1 MIKICLVIFIYLKQF
16 YFIMALKKR
25 KKPELMAPAG
35 NHESLVSA
43 INAGADAVYLGVN
56 EFNMRITA
64 KNFSLEELHDV
75 VLYAHKR
82 NVKIYLTVNTIVFE
96 DEIAKVKNVIKEA
109 KKAGVDAI
117 ICWDMSVL
125 SECKKQ
131 NIDAFLST
139 QASASNSYAC
149 EFYRKAGAKRI
160 TLARECTLEQIKQIK
175 QIKKKTKAEL
185 EIFIHGA
192 MCVSISGRCFLS
204 QDIFGK
210 SANRGDCLQPC
221 RREYTITDNEEG
233 HSYVLGSNYVLSP
246 RDLCTMPFI
255 EKILDSGV
263 DSLKIEGRGRSAEYV
278 SEVVSAYRK
287 AIDLWYENKLDEKNK
302 KILTKKLNSVYNRGF
317 HSGFFLGK
325 PSNQW
330 SKCYGSKSTHI
341 KEFVGIVKNF
351 YAKPMAAEIII
362 QSGKIEK
369 GDTIIIIGPT
379 TGTLKHKI
387 TSIQINNVS
396 VKSANKG
403 TSVGIKL
410 KKTARKNDKVYTWK
424 PRKD

>member
-1 MIKICLVIFIYLKQF
+1 MTTIYLVIFIYLRQF
-16 YFIMALKKR
+16 YFIMTSKKR

-35 NHESLVSA
+35 SHESLVSA
-43 INAGADAVYLGVN
+43 INAGADAVYLGIN
-56 EFNMRITA
+56 ELNMRITA

-75 VLYAHKR
+75 VSYAHKR
-82 NVKIYLTVNTIVFE
+82 NVKVYLVLNTIVFE
-96 DEIAKVKNVIKEA
+96 NEIVSVKKIIKAA
-109 KKAGVDAI
+109 KKANVDAI

-175 QIKKKTKAEL
+175 KKTKAEL

-204 QDIFGK
+204 QDVFGK

-221 RREYTITDNEEG
+221 RREYTITDTEEG
-233 HSYVLGSNYVLSP
+233 HSYVLGTNYVLSP
-246 RDLCTMPFI
+246 KDLCTMPFI
-255 EKILDSGV
+255 EKILNIGV
-263 DSLKIEGRGRSAEYV
+263 ESLKIEGRGRNPEYV
-278 SEVVSAYRK
+278 SEVVSAYRH
-287 AIDLWYENKLDEKNK
+287 AIDLWYENHLDKKNK
-302 KILTKKLNSVYNRGF
+302 KELLKKLSSVYNRGF

-325 PSNQW
+325 PSSQW
-330 SKCYGSKSTHI
+330 SECYGSKSTHI

-351 YAKPMAAEIII
+351 YTKPMAAEIII
-362 QSGKIEK
+362 QSGRINK

-379 TGTLKHKI
+379 TGTFKQKI
-387 TSIQINNVS
+387 TSMQVNNVS
-396 VKSANKG
+396 ATSAEKG

-410 KKTARKNDKVYTWK
+410 KKTARKNDKAYILK
-424 PRKD
+424 LRKD

>member
-1 MIKICLVIFIYLKQF
+1 MLLFHLVIFIYLKQF
-16 YFIMALKKR
+16 YFIMTAKKR

-35 NHESLVSA
+35 NHESLMSA

-64 KNFSLEELHDV
+64 KNFSLEELHGIV
-75 VLYAHKR
+75 SYAHKR

-96 DEIAKVKNVIKEA
+96 DETVNVKKIIKAA

-131 NIDAFLST
+131 NINAFLST

-175 QIKKKTKAEL
+175 KKTKAEV

-204 QDIFGK
+204 QDVFGK

-246 RDLCTMPFI
+246 KDLCTMPFI
-255 EKILDSGV
+255 EKILDVGV
-263 DSLKIEGRGRSAEYV
+263 EALKIEGRARSPEYV
-278 SEVVSAYRK
+278 SEVVSAYRH
-287 AIDLWYENKLDEKNK
+287 AIDLWYENKLDDKNK
-302 KILTKKLNSVYNRGF
+302 KILIKKLSSVYNRGF

-325 PSNQW
+325 PSSQW
-330 SKCYGSKSTHI
+330 SECYGSKSTHI
-341 KEFVGIVKNF
+341 KEFIGIVKNF
-351 YAKPMAAEIII
+351 YSKPMAAEIII

-369 GDTIIIIGPT
+369 GDVMIIIGPT
-379 TGTLKHKI
+379 TGTVKQKI
-387 TSIQINNVS
+387 TSMQSNNKPIN
-396 VKSANKG
+396 KAKKG

-410 KKTARKNDKVYTWK
+410 KKTARKNDKVYIWK
-424 PRKD
+424 PRRN

>member
-1 MIKICLVIFIYLKQF
+1 
-16 YFIMALKKR
+16 MASKKR

-56 EFNMRITA
+56 EFNMRATA
-64 KNFSLEELHDV
+64 KNFSIEELNNV
-75 VLYAHKR
+75 VSYAHKR

-96 DEIAKVKNVIKEA
+96 DELLNVKKVVNAA
-109 KKAGVDAI
+109 KKAKVDAI

-131 NIDAFLST
+131 KIDAFLST

-160 TLARECTLEQIKQIK
+160 TLARECTLEQIKKIK
-175 QIKKKTKAEL
+175 EKTRAEL

-204 QDIFGK
+204 QDVFGK
-210 SANRGDCLQPC
+210 SANRGDCIQPC
-221 RREYTITDNEEG
+221 RREYIITDSEEG
-233 HSYVLGSNYVLSP
+233 HSFVLGKNYILSP
-246 RDLCTMPFI
+246 KDLCTMPFI
-255 EKILDSGV
+255 EKILDLDV
-263 DSLKIEGRGRSAEYV
+263 EALKIEGRARSPEYV
-278 SEVVSAYRK
+278 NEVVSSYRK
-287 AIDLWYENKLDEKNK
+287 AIDIWYEKKLDDKTK
-302 KILTKKLNSVYNRGF
+302 KILTEKLKSVYNRGF

-325 PSNQW
+325 PTNQW
-330 SKCYGSKSTHI
+330 SGSYGSKSTHK
-341 KEFVGIVKNF
+341 KEFVGIIKNF
-351 YAKPMAAEIII
+351 YSKPMAAEIIV

-369 GDTIIIIGPT
+369 GDTIMIIGPT
-379 TGTLKHKI
+379 TGTIKQKI
-387 TSIQINNVS
+387 NSMQYNNRPIN
-396 VKSANKG
+396 KAEKG

-410 KKTARKNDKVYTWK
+410 KKTVRKNDNVYVWK
-424 PRKD
+424 LRKD

>member
-1 MIKICLVIFIYLKQF
+1 MAAISLVIFIYLKQF
-16 YFIMALKKR
+16 YFPMTSKKR

-56 EFNMRITA
+56 EFNMRATA
-64 KNFSLEELHDV
+64 KNFSIEELNNV
-75 VLYAHKR
+75 VSYAHKR

-96 DEIAKVKNVIKEA
+96 NELINVKKVVNAA
-109 KKAGVDAI
+109 KKAKVDAI

-131 NIDAFLST
+131 KIDAFLST
-139 QASASNSYAC
+139 QASASNSFAC
-149 EFYRKAGAKRI
+149 EFYRKPGAKRI
-160 TLARECTLEQIKQIK
+160 TLARECTLEQIKE
-175 QIKKKTKAEL
+175 IKKKTKAEL

-204 QDIFGK
+204 QNVFGK
-210 SANRGDCLQPC
+210 SANRGDCIQPC
-221 RREYTITDNEEG
+221 RREYIITDKEEG
-233 HSYVLGSNYVLSP
+233 HSYVLGNNYVLSP
-246 RDLCTMPFI
+246 KDLCTMPFI
-255 EKILDSGV
+255 EKILEIGV
-263 DSLKIEGRGRSAEYV
+263 DSLKIEGRARSPEYV
-278 SEVVSAYRK
+278 SEVVSAYRR
-287 AIDLWYENKLDEKNK
+287 AIDLWYENRLDKKNK
-302 KILTKKLNSVYNRGF
+302 KELLKKLKSVYNRGF

-325 PSNQW
+325 PTNQW
-330 SKCYGSKSTHI
+330 SGSYGSKSTHK

-351 YAKPMAAEIII
+351 YAKPMAAEIIV
-362 QSGKIEK
+362 QSNEIKK

-379 TGTLKHKI
+379 TGTVKQKI
-387 TSIQINNVS
+387 TSMQINNVS
-396 VKSANKG
+396 ATSAGKG

-410 KKTARKNDKVYTWK
+410 KKTARKNDKVYILK

>member
-1 MIKICLVIFIYLKQF
+1 MPI
-16 YFIMALKKR
+16 KKR

-35 NHESLVSA
+35 SHESLVSA
-43 INAGADAVYLGVN
+43 INAGADAVYLGIN
-56 EFNMRITA
+56 ELNMRITA
-64 KNFSLEELHDV
+64 KNFSLEELHEV
-75 VLYAHKR
+75 VSYAHKR
-82 NVKIYLTVNTIVFE
+82 NVKVYLVLNTIVFE
-96 DEIAKVKNVIKEA
+96 NEILDVKKIIKTA
-109 KKAGVDAI
+109 KKVSVDAI

-160 TLARECTLEQIKQIK
+160 TLARECTLEQIKK
-175 QIKKKTKAEL
+175 IKKKTKAEI

-204 QDIFGK
+204 QDVFGK

-221 RREYTITDNEEG
+221 RREYTITDTEEG

-246 RDLCTMPFI
+246 KDLCTMPFI
-255 EKILDSGV
+255 DKILDVGV
-263 DSLKIEGRGRSAEYV
+263 ESLKIEGRGRNPEYV
-278 SEVVSAYRK
+278 SEVVSAYRR
-287 AIDLWYENKLDEKNK
+287 AIDLWYENRLDEKNK
-302 KILTKKLNSVYNRGF
+302 KILLKKLSSVYNRGF

-325 PSNQW
+325 PLSQW
-330 SKCYGSKSTHI
+330 SECYGSKSTHI

-351 YAKPMAAEIII
+351 YAKPIAAEILI
-362 QSGKIEK
+362 QSGRIKK
-369 GDTIIIIGPT
+369 GDTMIIIGPT
-379 TGTLKHKI
+379 TGTLKQKI
-387 TSIQINNVS
+387 TSIQVNNVS
-396 VKSANKG
+396 VSSAKKG

-410 KKTARKNDKVYTWK
+410 KKTTRKNDKVYILK
-424 PRKD
+424 LRKD

>member
-1 MIKICLVIFIYLKQF
+1 MNTSCLITFIYLKQF
-16 YFIMALKKR
+16 YFLMVAKRR

-56 EFNMRITA
+56 EFNMRATA
-64 KNFSLEELHDV
+64 KNFSLEELGDTV
-75 VLYAHKR
+75 SYAHKR

-96 DEIAKVKNVIKEA
+96 NELINVKKVVKEA
-109 KKAGVDAI
+109 KKAKVDAI

-131 NIDAFLST
+131 KIDAFLST
-139 QASASNSYAC
+139 QASASNSFAC

-160 TLARECTLEQIKQIK
+160 TLARECTLEQIKKIK
-175 QIKKKTKAEL
+175 EKTKAEL

-204 QDIFGK
+204 QNVFGK

-221 RREYTITDNEEG
+221 RREYIITDSEEG
-233 HSYVLGSNYVLSP
+233 HSFVLGKNYILSP

-255 EKILDSGV
+255 EKILDLGV
-263 DSLKIEGRGRSAEYV
+263 EALKIEGRARSPEYV
-278 SEVVSAYRK
+278 NEVVSAYRK
-287 AIDLWYENKLDEKNK
+287 AIDFWYENKLDDKTK
-302 KILTKKLNSVYNRGF
+302 KILTKKLSSVYNRGF

-330 SKCYGSKSTHI
+330 SGLYGSKSTHK

-351 YAKPMAAEIII
+351 YSKPMAAEIVV

-369 GDTIIIIGPT
+369 GDTMIIIGPT
-379 TGTLKHKI
+379 TGTIKQKI
-387 TSIQINNVS
+387 TSMQSNN
-396 VKSANKG
+396 KPIKKAEKG

-410 KKTARKNDKVYTWK
+410 KKTARKNDQVYIWK

>member
-1 MIKICLVIFIYLKQF
+1 MTS
-16 YFIMALKKR
+16 KKR

-35 NHESLVSA
+35 SHESLVSA
-43 INAGADAVYLGVN
+43 INAGADAVYLGIN
-56 EFNMRITA
+56 ELNMRITA
-64 KNFSLEELHDV
+64 KNFSIEELHDV
-75 VLYAHKR
+75 TLYAHKR
-82 NVKIYLTVNTIVFE
+82 NVKVYLVLNTIVFE
-96 DEIAKVKNVIKEA
+96 NEIASVKRIIKAA
-109 KKAGVDAI
+109 KKAKVDAI

-175 QIKKKTKAEL
+175 KKTKAEI

-204 QDIFGK
+204 QDVFGK

-221 RREYTITDNEEG
+221 RREYTITDTEEG
-233 HSYVLGSNYVLSP
+233 HSYVLGTNYVLSP
-246 RDLCTMPFI
+246 RDLCTMLFI
-255 EKILDSGV
+255 EKILNVGV
-263 DSLKIEGRGRSAEYV
+263 ESLKIEGRGRSPEYV
-278 SEVVSAYRK
+278 SEVVSAYRR
-287 AIDLWYENKLDEKNK
+287 AIDLWSEDRLDEKNK
-302 KILTKKLNSVYNRGF
+302 KTLLKKLSSVYNRGF
-317 HSGFFLGK
+317 HSGFFLGR
-325 PSNQW
+325 PSSQW
-330 SKCYGSKSTHI
+330 SECYGSKSTHI
-341 KEFVGIVKNF
+341 KEFVGVVKNF
-351 YAKPMAAEIII
+351 YAGPMAAEIFI
-362 QSGKIEK
+362 QSRGIKK

-379 TGTLKHKI
+379 TGTIKQKI
-387 TSIQINNVS
+387 TSMQINNVQ
-396 VKSANKG
+396 VKSAKKG

-410 KKTARKNDKVYTWK
+410 KKTARKNDKVYILR

>member
-1 MIKICLVIFIYLKQF
+1 MAAISLVIFIYLKQF
-16 YFIMALKKR
+16 YFPMTLKKR

-56 EFNMRITA
+56 EFNMRATA
-64 KNFSLEELHDV
+64 KNFSIEELNNV
-75 VLYAHKR
+75 VSYAHKR
-82 NVKIYLTVNTIVFE
+82 NIKIYLTVNTIVFE
-96 DEIAKVKNVIKEA
+96 NELINVKKVVKEA
-109 KKAGVDAI
+109 KKAEVDAI

-131 NIDAFLST
+131 NINAFLST

-160 TLARECTLEQIKQIK
+160 TLARECTLEQIKE
-175 QIKKKTKAEL
+175 IKKKTKAEL

-204 QDIFGK
+204 QNVFGK
-210 SANRGDCLQPC
+210 SANRGDCIQPC
-221 RREYTITDNEEG
+221 RREYIITDKEEG
-233 HSYVLGSNYVLSP
+233 HSYVLGNNYVLSP
-246 RDLCTMPFI
+246 KDLCTMPFI
-255 EKILDSGV
+255 EKILEIGI
-263 DSLKIEGRGRSAEYV
+263 DSLKIEGRARSPEYV
-278 SEVVSAYRK
+278 SEVVSAYRR
-287 AIDLWYENKLDEKNK
+287 AIDLWYENRLDKKNK
-302 KILTKKLNSVYNRGF
+302 KELLKKLKSVYNRGF

-325 PSNQW
+325 PTNQW
-330 SKCYGSKSTHI
+330 SGSYGSKSTHK

-351 YAKPMAAEIII
+351 YAKPMAAEIIV
-362 QSGKIEK
+362 QSNEIKE

-379 TGTLKHKI
+379 TGTVKQKI
-387 TSIQINNVS
+387 TSMQINNVS
-396 VKSANKG
+396 ATSAGKG

-410 KKTARKNDKVYTWK
+410 KKTARKNDKVYILK

>member
-1 MIKICLVIFIYLKQF
+1 MAAISLVIFIYLKQF
-16 YFIMALKKR
+16 YFPMTSKKR

-56 EFNMRITA
+56 EFNMRATA
-64 KNFSLEELHDV
+64 KNFSIEELNNV
-75 VLYAHKR
+75 VSYAHKR
-82 NVKIYLTVNTIVFE
+82 NIKIYLTVNTIVFE
-96 DEIAKVKNVIKEA
+96 NELINVKKVVKEA
-109 KKAGVDAI
+109 KKAEVDAI

-131 NIDAFLST
+131 NINAFLST

-160 TLARECTLEQIKQIK
+160 TLARECTLEQIKE
-175 QIKKKTKAEL
+175 IKKKTKAEL

-204 QDIFGK
+204 QNVFGK
-210 SANRGDCLQPC
+210 SANRGDCIQPC
-221 RREYTITDNEEG
+221 RREYIITDKEEG
-233 HSYVLGSNYVLSP
+233 HSYVLGNNYVLSP
-246 RDLCTMPFI
+246 KDLCTMPFI
-255 EKILDSGV
+255 EKILEIGV
-263 DSLKIEGRGRSAEYV
+263 DSLKIEGRARSPEYV
-278 SEVVSAYRK
+278 SEVVSAYRR
-287 AIDLWYENKLDEKNK
+287 AIDLWYENRLDKKNK
-302 KILTKKLNSVYNRGF
+302 KELLKKLKSVYNRGF

-325 PSNQW
+325 PTNQW
-330 SKCYGSKSTHI
+330 SGSYGSKSTHK

-351 YAKPMAAEIII
+351 YAKPMAAEIIV
-362 QSGKIEK
+362 QSNEIKE

-379 TGTLKHKI
+379 TGTVKQKI
-387 TSIQINNVS
+387 TSMQINNVS
-396 VKSANKG
+396 ATSAGKG

-410 KKTARKNDKVYTWK
+410 KKTARKNDKVYILK

>member
-1 MIKICLVIFIYLKQF
+1 MLLFHLVIFIYLKQF
-16 YFIMALKKR
+16 YFPMTAKKR

-64 KNFSLEELHDV
+64 KNFSFEELHDV
-75 VLYAHKR
+75 VLYSHER
-82 NVKIYLTVNTIVFE
+82 NVKIYLTVNTIIFE
-96 DEIAKVKNVIKEA
+96 DEIAKVKKVIKTA
-109 KKAGVDAI
+109 KNAGVDAI

-131 NIDAFLST
+131 NINAFLST
-139 QASASNSYAC
+139 QASASNSYSC

-175 QIKKKTKAEL
+175 KKTKAEI

-204 QDIFGK
+204 QNVFGK

-246 RDLCTMPFI
+246 KDLCTMPFI
-255 EKILDSGV
+255 EKILDVGV
-263 DSLKIEGRGRSAEYV
+263 EALKIEGRARSPEYV
-278 SEVVSAYRK
+278 SEVVSAYRC
-287 AIDLWYENKLDEKNK
+287 AIDLWYENRLNEKNK
-302 KILTKKLNSVYNRGF
+302 KILLKKLKSVYNRGF

-330 SKCYGSKSTHI
+330 SEHYGSKSTHI

-351 YAKPMAAEIII
+351 YAKQMAAEIIL

-369 GDTIIIIGPT
+369 GDTMIIIGPT
-379 TGTLKHKI
+379 TGTIKQKI
-387 TSIQINNVS
+387 TSMQINNVS
-396 VKSANKG
+396 VNSAEKG
-403 TSVGIKL
+403 ISVGIKL
-410 KKTARKNDKVYTWK
+410 KKTARKNDQVYIWK

>member
-1 MIKICLVIFIYLKQF
+1 MLLFHLVIFIYLKQF
-16 YFIMALKKR
+16 YLLMILKKR

-35 NHESLVSA
+35 SHESLVSA
-43 INAGADAVYLGVN
+43 ISSGADAVYLGVN
-56 EFNMRITA
+56 DFNMRITA
-64 KNFSLEELHDV
+64 KNFSLEELYDIV
-75 VLYAHKR
+75 SYAHKR

-96 DEIAKVKNVIKEA
+96 NEIVNIKKVVKAA
-109 KKAGVDAI
+109 KKAKVDAI

-175 QIKKKTKAEL
+175 KKTKAEI

-204 QDIFGK
+204 QDVFGK

-255 EKILDSGV
+255 EKILDLGV
-263 DSLKIEGRGRSAEYV
+263 EALKIEGRARSPEYV
-278 SEVVSAYRK
+278 KEVVSAYRH
-287 AIDLWYENKLDEKNK
+287 AIDLWYENHLNEKNK
-302 KILTKKLNSVYNRGF
+302 KTLLKKLSSVYNRGF

-325 PSNQW
+325 PLKQW
-330 SKCYGSKSTHI
+330 SECYGSKSTHI

-351 YAKPMAAEIII
+351 YAGPMAAEILV
-362 QSGKIEK
+362 QSGKIKK
-369 GDTIIIIGPT
+369 GDTMIIIGPT
-379 TGTLKHKI
+379 TGTVKQKI
-387 TSIQINNVS
+387 TSMQINNVQ
-396 VKSANKG
+396 VKSAKKG
-403 TSVGIKL
+403 MSVGIKL
-410 KKTARKNDKVYTWK
+410 KKTARKNDKAYILK

>member
-1 MIKICLVIFIYLKQF
+1 MTTIYLVIFIYLRQF
-16 YFIMALKKR
+16 YFIMTSKKR

-35 NHESLVSA
+35 SHESLVSA
-43 INAGADAVYLGVN
+43 INAGADAVYLGIN
-56 EFNMRITA
+56 ELNMRITA

-75 VLYAHKR
+75 VSYAHKR
-82 NVKIYLTVNTIVFE
+82 NVKVYLVLNTIVFE
-96 DEIAKVKNVIKEA
+96 NEIVSVKKIIKAA
-109 KKAGVDAI
+109 KKANVDAI

-139 QASASNSYAC
+139 QASTSNSYAC

-160 TLARECTLEQIKQIK
+160 TLARECTLEQIK

-204 QDIFGK
+204 QDVFGK

-221 RREYTITDNEEG
+221 RREYTITDTEEG
-233 HSYVLGSNYVLSP
+233 HSYVLGTNYVLSP
-246 RDLCTMPFI
+246 KDLCTMPFI
-255 EKILDSGV
+255 EKILNIGV
-263 DSLKIEGRGRSAEYV
+263 ESLKIEGRGRNPEYV
-278 SEVVSAYRK
+278 SEVVSAYRH
-287 AIDLWYENKLDEKNK
+287 AIDLWYENRFDEKNK
-302 KILTKKLNSVYNRGF
+302 RILLKKLSSVYNRGF

-325 PSNQW
+325 PSSQW
-330 SKCYGSKSTHI
+330 SECYGSKSTHI

-351 YAKPMAAEIII
+351 YTKPMAAEIII
-362 QSGKIEK
+362 QSGRINK

-379 TGTLKHKI
+379 TGTFKQKI
-387 TSIQINNVS
+387 TSMQVNNVS
-396 VKSANKG
+396 ATSAEKG

-410 KKTARKNDKVYTWK
+410 KKTARKNDKAYILK
-424 PRKD
+424 LRKD

>member
-1 MIKICLVIFIYLKQF
+1 MAAISLVIFIYLKQF
-16 YFIMALKKR
+16 YFPMTSKKR

-56 EFNMRITA
+56 EFNMRATA
-64 KNFSLEELHDV
+64 KNFSIEELNNV
-75 VLYAHKR
+75 VSYAHKR

-96 DEIAKVKNVIKEA
+96 NELINVKKVVKEA
-109 KKAGVDAI
+109 KKAKIDAI

-131 NIDAFLST
+131 KIDAFLST
-139 QASASNSYAC
+139 QASASNSFAC

-160 TLARECTLEQIKQIK
+160 TLARECTLEQIKE
-175 QIKKKTKAEL
+175 IKKKTKAEL

-204 QDIFGK
+204 QNVFGK
-210 SANRGDCLQPC
+210 SANRGDCIQPC
-221 RREYTITDNEEG
+221 RREYIITDKEEG
-233 HSYVLGSNYVLSP
+233 HSYVLGNNYVLSP
-246 RDLCTMPFI
+246 KDLCTMPFI
-255 EKILDSGV
+255 EKILEIGV
-263 DSLKIEGRGRSAEYV
+263 DSLKIEGRARSPEYV
-278 SEVVSAYRK
+278 SEVVSAYRR
-287 AIDLWYENKLDEKNK
+287 AIDLWYENRLDKKNK
-302 KILTKKLNSVYNRGF
+302 KELLKKLKSVYNRGF

-325 PSNQW
+325 PTNQW
-330 SKCYGSKSTHI
+330 SGSYGSKSTHK

-351 YAKPMAAEIII
+351 YAKPMAAEIIV
-362 QSGKIEK
+362 QSNEIKE

-379 TGTLKHKI
+379 TGTVKQKI
-387 TSIQINNVS
+387 TSMQINNVS
-396 VKSANKG
+396 ATSAGKG

-410 KKTARKNDKVYTWK
+410 KKTARKNDKVYILK

>member
-1 MIKICLVIFIYLKQF
+1 
-16 YFIMALKKR
+16 MAAKKP

-43 INAGADAVYLGVN
+43 INAGADAVYLGIN

-64 KNFSLEELHDV
+64 KNFSLEELHNV
-75 VLYAHKR
+75 VSYAHKR
-82 NVKIYLTVNTIVFE
+82 NVKIYLVLNTIIFE
-96 DEIAKVKNVIKEA
+96 NEIASVKRIIKTA
-109 KKAGVDAI
+109 KKAGIDAI
-117 ICWDMSVL
+117 ICWDTSVL
-125 SECKKQ
+125 SECARQ

-160 TLARECTLEQIKQIK
+160 TLARECTLEQIKHIRQ
-175 QIKKKTKAEL
+175 KTKAEI

-192 MCVSISGRCFLS
+192 MCTSISGKCFLS
-204 QDIFGK
+204 QDVFGK

-221 RREYTITDNEEG
+221 RREYIITDTEEG
-233 HSYVLGSNYVLSP
+233 HSYVLGTNYVLSP

-255 EKILDSGV
+255 EKILEAGV
-263 DSLKIEGRGRSAEYV
+263 DSLKIEGRGRSPEYV
-278 SEVVSAYRK
+278 SEVVSAYRR
-287 AIDLWYENKLDEKNK
+287 AIDLWYEDRLDKKNK
-302 KILTKKLNSVYNRGF
+302 KELLKKLSSVYNRGF

-325 PSNQW
+325 PSSQW
-330 SKCYGSKSTHI
+330 SECYGSKSTHI

-351 YAKPMAAEIII
+351 YASPMAAEIFI
-362 QSGKIEK
+362 QSGRIKK

-379 TGTLKHKI
+379 TGTVKQKI
-387 TSIQINNVS
+387 TSIQVNKVS
-396 VKSANKG
+396 ATSAEKG
-403 TSVGIKL
+403 MSVGIKL
-410 KKTARKNDKVYTWK
+410 KKTVRKNDKAYILK